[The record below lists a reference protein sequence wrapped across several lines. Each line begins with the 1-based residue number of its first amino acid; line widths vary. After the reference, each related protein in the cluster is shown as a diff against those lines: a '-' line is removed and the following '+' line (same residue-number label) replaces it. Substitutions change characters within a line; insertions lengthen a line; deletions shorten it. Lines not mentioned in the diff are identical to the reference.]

1 MTGNNSSASSDRL
14 IRLTATALG
23 SGNLPAAPGTW
34 GSAAAVLLFLPLLGL
49 PEAMFIRLGAALLAI
64 FSFLICGWISPS
76 CERIYGTRDP
86 KQFVA
91 DELSGQFLV
100 LVCLPVYNAAWIAAG
115 FAVFRF
121 FDILKPFPI
130 RRLEKLNTRWDIVLD
145 DIAAGVYGAL
155 VLTVLHP
162 L

>member
-1 MTGNNSSASSDRL
+1 M
-14 IRLTATALG
+14 TATVLG
-23 SGNLPAAPGTW
+23 TGNLPGAPGTW
-34 GSAAAVLLFLPLLGL
+34 ASAAAVLLFLPLLGL
-49 PEAMFIRLGAALLAI
+49 PQDMLLRAGAALLALL
-64 FSFLICGWISPS
+64 SFLACGWISPS

-86 KQFVA
+86 KQFVM

-100 LVCLPVYNAAWIAAG
+100 LACLPVYSAAWIAAG
-115 FAVFRF
+115 FTAFRF

-155 VLTVLHP
+155 VLVLLHQR
-162 L
+162 